1 MFNTGNSSSFRRLY
15 EEPIVKSRMPSA
27 DKEQR
32 ALGEKRA
39 IELGRITSLFLLR
52 RTSEVNQKY
61 LPPKVEIVIFCR
73 PAELQMKLYE
83 NLLTSGVVN
92 ECIHT
97 SDSAQHLMLISA
109 LKKLC
114 NHPCL
119 LYREDMED
127 IEGFEEE
134 DKNTVRIFYRISR

>member
-1 MFNTGNSSSFRRLY
+1 
-15 EEPIVKSRMPSA
+15 MPSA

-61 LPPKVEIVIFCR
+61 LPPKVEIVVFCK
-73 PAELQMKLYE
+73 PAELQRKLYE
-83 NLLTSGVVN
+83 KLLTSGIVN

-119 LYREDMED
+119 LYRDEIEDVENFGD
-127 IEGFEEE
+127 E
-134 DKNTVRIFYRISR
+134 KNIVCITVRIFLKFPLLKKLCNRL